1 MPFAFIVQPALP
13 SAVQTPAHKT
23 QALINHLLGI
33 QNTPVRANVHVLLGN
48 ARADLNKY
56 CQCGRYLILY
66 YWARC
71 PLTACSG
78 SLPEECL
85 SRLRNATEMLYG
97 AGARVAPP
105 FNIN

>member
-13 SAVQTPAHKT
+13 SAVQTLAHKN

-56 CQCGRYLILY
+56 CQCGCYHILY
-66 YWARC
+66 CWARC
-71 PLTACSG
+71 PLTVRSG

-97 AGARVAPP
+97 AGTHAVPP

>member
-13 SAVQTPAHKT
+13 SAVQTPAHKN

-48 ARADLNKY
+48 VRADLNKY
-56 CQCGRYLILY
+56 CQCGCYLTLY
-66 YWARC
+66 CWAQC
-71 PLTACSG
+71 PLTAHSG
-78 SLPEECL
+78 SQPKECL
-85 SRLRNATEMLYG
+85 SRLRNAAEMLYG
-97 AGARVAPP
+97 AGTCAAPS

>member
-33 QNTPVRANVHVLLGN
+33 QNTPVRASVHVLLGN
-48 ARADLNKY
+48 ARADLSKY
-56 CQCGRYLILY
+56 CQRSLCLILY
-66 YWARC
+66 CWARC
-71 PLTACSG
+71 PLTAYSG
-78 SLPEECL
+78 SLPEKCL

-97 AGARVAPP
+97 AGARTVPP

>member
-13 SAVQTPAHKT
+13 SAVQTLAHKN

-48 ARADLNKY
+48 VQADLNKY
-56 CQCGRYLILY
+56 CQCSRYLILY
-66 YWARC
+66 CWARC
-71 PLTACSG
+71 PLTARSG

-97 AGARVAPP
+97 AGACAAPP